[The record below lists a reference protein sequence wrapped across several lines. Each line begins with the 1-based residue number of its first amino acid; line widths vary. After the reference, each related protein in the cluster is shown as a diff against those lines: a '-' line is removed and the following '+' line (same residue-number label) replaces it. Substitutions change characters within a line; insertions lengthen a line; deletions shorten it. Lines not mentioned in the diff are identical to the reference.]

1 MIDSNI
7 VKTSLSDRLRP
18 EYHHFQ
24 NFRGWVISVIV
35 VVKILITRSGQMFQQ
50 IALRLHPAGVLYLTL
65 RFTSLKE
72 AYNRSSLP
80 PSHHDYQVLP
90 LFPRYLDRGQVYQYD
105 GSPGP
110 VVWRQS

>member
-1 MIDSNI
+1 M
-7 VKTSLSDRLRP
+7 
-18 EYHHFQ
+18 
-24 NFRGWVISVIV
+24 ISVTV

-80 PSHHDYQVLP
+80 PSHHQARALRA
-90 LFPRYLDRGQVYQYD
+90 LGLLLAD
-105 GSPGP
+105 GAPTVGGGKTF
-110 VVWRQS
+110 